1 MLDFINL
8 SSGHKFPYSAAV
20 KAGGFIFV
28 SPQGGRMNHDT
39 NEKMTT
45 IEGQAERCLI
55 GVEKVLKEA
64 GASLEDV
71 VMLNVLLTT
80 HENSAGVGDVCKKL
94 FPNGIPARTTLV
106 TQLPHP
112 EMLSMIGCTAYKV
125 SP

>member
-45 IEGQAERCLI
+45 IEDQAERCLV
-55 GVEKVLKEA
+55 GVEKVLQEA

-71 VMLNVLLTT
+71 VMLNVLITT
-80 HENSAGVGDVCKKL
+80 HENSGGVGEVCQQL
-94 FPNGIPARTTLV
+94 FPKGIPARTTLV
-106 TQLPHP
+106 TPLPHP
-112 EMLSMIGCTAYKV
+112 EMLSMIGCVAYKP
-125 SP
+125 SS